1 MGAGTAAA
9 AAAALFAGTN
19 VDDMVVLAVL
29 SGSSRA
35 TGRPR
40 RWEIWAGQYL
50 GIAVLVAV
58 SMAAGRGLTLIPDNW
73 IWLLGLVPLGLGIGK
88 LAAALRTRRRGGEH
102 PPAAAPGGL
111 SGVAG
116 LTIAN
121 GGDNLAAYTPVFA
134 TITAAAAAITIAV
147 FAVGVAVWCLIGS
160 WLVSHHRATEVLERW
175 GHWIIPVVYILIGLY
190 ILYKA
195 GVLAPVLSA
204 AGDPARVPHLHG
216 RRFR

>member
-1 MGAGTAAA
+1 MGAGMVAA

-19 VDDMVVLAVL
+19 VDDMIVLAVL

-40 RWEIWAGQYL
+40 RWEIWAGQYA

-88 LAAALRTRRRGGEH
+88 LAAALRAHRRGGEH

-111 SGVAG
+111 LGVAG

-160 WLVSHHRATEVLERW
+160 WLVSHHRATEVLEHW

-195 GVLAPVLSA
+195 GVLAPALSA
-204 AGDPARVPHLHG
+204 AGDPAQVPHLHG
-216 RRFR
+216 QRFR

>member
-1 MGAGTAAA
+1 MATLPATVAAT
-9 AAAALFAGTN
+9 AALFAGTN

-40 RWEIWAGQYL
+40 RWEIWAGQYV

-73 IWLLGLVPLGLGIGK
+73 IWLLGLLPLALGIGK
-88 LAAALRTRRRGGEH
+88 LAAAVRARRRGGEH

-111 SGVAG
+111 PGVVG
-116 LTIAN
+116 LTVAN

-134 TITAAAAAITIAV
+134 TISAGAAAVTIAV

-160 WLVSHHRATEVLERW
+160 WLVSHHRATEVLRRR
-175 GHWIIPVVYILIGLY
+175 GHWIIPAVYILIGLY
-190 ILYKA
+190 ILQKA
-195 GVLAPVLSA
+195 GAL
-204 AGDPARVPHLHG
+204 
-216 RRFR
+216 

>member
-1 MGAGTAAA
+1 MATLPTTAA

-40 RWEIWAGQYL
+40 RWEIWAGQYA

-58 SMAAGRGLTLIPDNW
+58 SMAAGRGLTLIPGNW

-88 LAAALRTRRRGGEH
+88 LAVALRDRRRSGEH

-111 SGVAG
+111 PGVVG

-134 TITAAAAAITIAV
+134 TMTAGAIAVTIAV

-160 WLVSHHRATEVLERW
+160 WLVMHHRATEVLRRW
-175 GHWIIPVVYILIGLY
+175 GHWIIPAVYILIGLY
-190 ILYKA
+190 ILQQA
-195 GVLAPVLSA
+195 GAP
-204 AGDPARVPHLHG
+204 
-216 RRFR
+216 

>member
-1 MGAGTAAA
+1 MATLPATVA
-9 AAAALFAGTN
+9 AAAALFAVTN

-40 RWEIWAGQYL
+40 RSEIWAGQYA

-58 SMAAGRGLTLIPDNW
+58 SVAAGRGLTLIPDNR

-88 LAAALRTRRRGGEH
+88 LAAALLARRRGAAH

-111 SGVAG
+111 PGVVG
-116 LTIAN
+116 LTVAN

-134 TITAAAAAITIAV
+134 TITAGAVAVTIAV
-147 FAVGVAVWCLIGS
+147 FAVGVAVWCLLGS
-160 WLVSHHRATEVLERW
+160 WLVSHRRATGVLRRW

-190 ILYKA
+190 ILQKA
-195 GVLAPVLSA
+195 GAL
-204 AGDPARVPHLHG
+204 
-216 RRFR
+216 